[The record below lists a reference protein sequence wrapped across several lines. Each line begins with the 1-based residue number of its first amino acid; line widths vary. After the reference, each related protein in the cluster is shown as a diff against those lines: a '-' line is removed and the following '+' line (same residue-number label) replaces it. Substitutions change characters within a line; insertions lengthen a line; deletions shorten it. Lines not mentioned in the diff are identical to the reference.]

1 MRQKCVVTFVRVV
14 CVLSMLLISTPVV
27 LASNEHENPATQL
40 VGIAELPA
48 NTFAAGPTSGQFIG
62 EDPIN
67 GVLPPFI
74 EKQPVQGFSGT
85 LKGENG
91 SFYVMVDNGFGQQG
105 NSQDHL
111 LRIYS
116 IHPNFKTAENGS
128 GTIEVKSF
136 ITLSDPDRLIP
147 FTIVADLNEYPT
159 EGTAPKDFVS
169 SGIPVGQTIKD
180 NRLLTGADFD
190 PESIQQVEDGTFWL
204 GDEFGPFL
212 LHVDAT
218 GKLLDEPISLPD
230 VQAPQNPYLKDPAYA
245 NLPSSRGFEGLAL
258 SIDGTKLY
266 PILEGALATDR
277 DQTRRIIY
285 EFDLATKSYTEKRFF
300 YKVEA
305 PNHSIADFIAINEN
319 EFLVNER
326 DGTKGDLNGFKRVF
340 KIDLR
345 DSDQD
350 GFVDKEEIVNLLNI
364 ADPNLI
370 SLPGEPGDIGLGDP
384 FAFPHECIENVV
396 IIDSSTLGLLNDNN
410 YPFSTDRNPGK
421 PDDTEFILI
430 RLSDELTVAK

>member
-40 VGIAELPA
+40 VGIAELPT

-67 GVLPPFI
+67 GVLPLFI

-159 EGTAPKDFVS
+159 EGTAPKGFCIKWHT
-169 SGIPVGQTIKD
+169 GRMQTI
-180 NRLLTGADFD
+180 
-190 PESIQQVEDGTFWL
+190 
-204 GDEFGPFL
+204 
-212 LHVDAT
+212 
-218 GKLLDEPISLPD
+218 
-230 VQAPQNPYLKDPAYA
+230 
-245 NLPSSRGFEGLAL
+245 
-258 SIDGTKLY
+258 
-266 PILEGALATDR
+266 
-277 DQTRRIIY
+277 
-285 EFDLATKSYTEKRFF
+285 
-300 YKVEA
+300 
-305 PNHSIADFIAINEN
+305 
-319 EFLVNER
+319 
-326 DGTKGDLNGFKRVF
+326 
-340 KIDLR
+340 
-345 DSDQD
+345 
-350 GFVDKEEIVNLLNI
+350 
-364 ADPNLI
+364 
-370 SLPGEPGDIGLGDP
+370 
-384 FAFPHECIENVV
+384 
-396 IIDSSTLGLLNDNN
+396 
-410 YPFSTDRNPGK
+410 
-421 PDDTEFILI
+421 
-430 RLSDELTVAK
+430 